1 MLSNSHKCIDP
12 CTKYTDINQGLKK
25 SFANLLLVVLIDLVL
40 YDKHVTSLL
49 QLMDTLSILRL

>member
-1 MLSNSHKCIDP
+1 MLSNSHKCIDL
-12 CTKYTDINQGLKK
+12 CTKYTDINQGLKM

>member
-1 MLSNSHKCIDP
+1 MLSNSRKRIDL

-40 YDKHVTSLL
+40 YDKHVTSFL

>member
-1 MLSNSHKCIDP
+1 MLSNSHKRINL

-25 SFANLLLVVLIDLVL
+25 IFANLLLVVLIDLVL

>member
-1 MLSNSHKCIDP
+1 MLSNSHKCIDL
-12 CTKYTDINQGLKK
+12 CTKYTNINQRLKK